1 MVVGSRRFSFRL
13 TKGGKV
19 LAALCLLATLGAFN
33 AGINT
38 SYLLASLLIATGLLA
53 AVMTLWNMR
62 GLRCHRILDE
72 AIYAREPYEVH
83 FRVSSTRSSP
93 SRLLLVENVPPAD
106 APGEKDSGC
115 GLIWRIRPGSSVGLS
130 CEASP
135 LQRGVYPLPEIRL
148 STTFPFG
155 FTECMRTFAT
165 PGEIVVYPARG
176 TLSRHMTS
184 TLTSR
189 TMRTGHPSRSGMMN
203 DEFHM
208 LREYQPGD
216 SLRRIHW
223 RASAHLGKLCVR
235 ETERERGVWMLV
247 LLDSR
252 IPRSVVGPARER
264 ATTALDLAISYAAE
278 VCRTAFE
285 AGNPTS
291 LAAFFPEPRLI
302 GLVDPGRGILTDA
315 SRLRFFDML
324 DALARLNPSDDEN
337 AGALIGAI
345 EAGAPVR
352 AEQVFVIT
360 PTEETAAGLPASVGG
375 RTVRPLVATD
385 PSFEEAFTLLSR
397 EEVVA

>member
-1 MVVGSRRFSFRL
+1 MGSRRFSFRL
-13 TKGGKV
+13 TRGGKV
-19 LAALCLLATLGAFN
+19 FAALCLLTTLGAFN

-72 AIYAREPYEVH
+72 AIYARESFEAH
-83 FRVSSTRSSP
+83 FRVSSARSSTAQ
-93 SRLLLVENVPPAD
+93 LLLVEDVSPAD
-106 APGEKDSGC
+106 APDEKDSGR
-115 GLIWRIRPGSSVGLS
+115 GLIWRVPPRSSVGLS
-130 CEASP
+130 CKASP
-135 LQRGVYPLPEIRL
+135 LQRGVYPMPGLRL

-155 FTECMRTFAT
+155 FTECIRTFAA

-176 TLSRHMTS
+176 ALNRHVTT

-189 TMRTGHPSRSGMMN
+189 TMRTGQPSRSGLMN

-216 SLRRIHW
+216 SLHRIHW
-223 RASAHLGKLCVR
+223 RASAHFGKLCVR
-235 ETERERGVWMLV
+235 QMERERGVWLLV

-252 IPRSVVGPARER
+252 IPRSMVGTARKR
-264 ATTALDLAISYAAE
+264 ATTALDLAISCAAE

-285 AGNPTS
+285 AGNPIN
-291 LAAFFPEPRLI
+291 LAAFFPEPLLI
-302 GLVDPGRGILTDA
+302 GLGDPERGILSDA

-337 AGALIGAI
+337 ASALIDAI

-360 PTEETAAGLPASVGG
+360 PTEETAGGLPASMGG
-375 RTVRPLVATD
+375 RTLHPLVATD
-385 PSFEEAFTLLSR
+385 PSFEEAFTLLSH
-397 EEVVA
+397 EEGVA